1 MQQASE
7 YWAECSTY
15 PQIRQGS
22 ANVLH
27 MILVTSLVRWAT
39 EFPLEILTL
48 RELEE
53 CAFAIIETRPFLPGL
68 RSLVIHFELDSD
80 IYDDCDAELQRATK
94 LINDTF
100 SGVEEVLCLKESRCL
115 RVPSLTKLLLGE
127 KGVGEQGVH
136 SQSRNTRC

>member
-1 MQQASE
+1 MLN
-7 YWAECSTY
+7 
-15 PQIRQGS
+15 IS
-22 ANVLH
+22 AN
-27 MILVTSLVRWAT
+27 SVRLCQRSTHDISYLPKT
-39 EFPLEILTL
+39 EFPPEILTL

-100 SGVEEVLCLKESRCL
+100 SGVEEVLCLKER
-115 RVPSLTKLLLGE
+115 
-127 KGVGEQGVH
+127 EQVFAC
-136 SQSRNTRC
+136 SFVD